1 MCEIISYSNIFAD
14 DNTCDGGT
22 GAKWTREMRGG
33 LGNDIQCIKEMPL
46 G

>member
-1 MCEIISYSNIFAD
+1 MREIISYSNIFAD
-14 DNTCDGGT
+14 DNTCEGGSV
-22 GAKWTREMRGG
+22 AKIREMRGG

>member
-14 DNTCDGGT
+14 DNTCEGGT
-22 GAKWTREMRGG
+22 GAKGIRETHGG

>member
-1 MCEIISYSNIFAD
+1 MATPI
-14 DNTCDGGT
+14 GRLR
-22 GAKWTREMRGG
+22 AKWIREMRGG

>member
-1 MCEIISYSNIFAD
+1 MTTPMGRLRGKD
-14 DNTCDGGT
+14 
-22 GAKWTREMRGG
+22 TRNAGG

>member
-14 DNTCDGGT
+14 GNTCDGGT
-22 GAKWTREMRGG
+22 GAKGIRETRGG

>member
-1 MCEIISYSNIFAD
+1 M
-14 DNTCDGGT
+14 THLWGGS
-22 GAKWTREMRGG
+22 GAKWIREMRGG

>member
-22 GAKWTREMRGG
+22 GAKGIRETRGG

>member
-1 MCEIISYSNIFAD
+1 MCEMISYSNIFAD

-22 GAKWTREMRGG
+22 GAKGIRETRGG

>member
-1 MCEIISYSNIFAD
+1 M
-14 DNTCDGGT
+14 TTPMGWHR
-22 GAKWTREMRGG
+22 AKWIREMRGG